1 MPEFDPA
8 KDQLVMDFRSG
19 DELVIQ
25 EMSFDACIRGN
36 CQNFDLLDF
45 AAKNDTFLVSIYY
58 FKVISTKLPR
68 GLFGHVD
75 LLRPIRNDYFHEYSG
90 GPFFAETFFAR
101 SLLVLKSKK
110 GHSLISDEK
119 MTKIPGYIFLFVSFF

>member
-1 MPEFDPA
+1 MQYGLNAIWVKSPVINSIQYNLWMPEFDPA

-68 GLFGHVD
+68 SLFGQVD
-75 LLRPIRNDYFHEYSG
+75 LLRPIRHDYFHEYRG
-90 GPFFAETFFAR
+90 GGSPRYAFCAVR
-101 SLLVLKSKK
+101 
-110 GHSLISDEK
+110 
-119 MTKIPGYIFLFVSFF
+119 FLQKYA